1 MCSTS
6 SQSELILPLLQV
18 TSNNKSF
25 SVGVQSPTEIN
36 APRGFAVIL
45 RRICQLSLTRITHQV
60 SRAFD
65 LNLLIRRF
73 PIIQINYRDTRP
85 FYQQIKDNVRHLVV
99 SGALKKD
106 DKLPSVRELAASL
119 AINPNTIQRAYREL
133 ENEGY
138 IYTLPGK
145 GTFAAEMDHT
155 NQIRQQELL
164 PQFDKIVSE
173 LLYLSM
179 PVNELTNRILSLS
192 GRRIQA

>member
-1 MCSTS
+1 M
-6 SQSELILPLLQV
+6 
-18 TSNNKSF
+18 
-25 SVGVQSPTEIN
+25 
-36 APRGFAVIL
+36 
-45 RRICQLSLTRITHQV
+45 
-60 SRAFD
+60 
-65 LNLLIRRF
+65 
-73 PIIQINYRDTRP
+73 IQINYRDTRP

-106 DKLPSVRELAASL
+106 DKLPSVLELAASL

>member
-1 MCSTS
+1 M
-6 SQSELILPLLQV
+6 I
-18 TSNNKSF
+18 
-25 SVGVQSPTEIN
+25 
-36 APRGFAVIL
+36 
-45 RRICQLSLTRITHQV
+45 QL
-60 SRAFD
+60 
-65 LNLLIRRF
+65 
-73 PIIQINYRDTRP
+73 NYRDTRP

-99 SGALKKD
+99 SVALKKD
-106 DKLPSVRELAASL
+106 EKLPSVRELAASL

-145 GTFAAEMDHT
+145 GTFVAETDHT

-179 PVNELTNRILSLS
+179 PVNELTNRILSIS

>member
-1 MCSTS
+1 M
-6 SQSELILPLLQV
+6 I
-18 TSNNKSF
+18 
-25 SVGVQSPTEIN
+25 
-36 APRGFAVIL
+36 
-45 RRICQLSLTRITHQV
+45 QL
-60 SRAFD
+60 
-65 LNLLIRRF
+65 
-73 PIIQINYRDTRP
+73 NYRDTRP
-85 FYQQIKDNVRHLVV
+85 FYQQIKDHVRHLVV

-106 DKLPSVRELAASL
+106 EQLPSVRELAASL

-145 GTFAAEMDHT
+145 GTFAAEMDYT
-155 NQIRQQELL
+155 NQIRQLELL

>member
-1 MCSTS
+1 M
-6 SQSELILPLLQV
+6 
-18 TSNNKSF
+18 
-25 SVGVQSPTEIN
+25 
-36 APRGFAVIL
+36 
-45 RRICQLSLTRITHQV
+45 
-60 SRAFD
+60 
-65 LNLLIRRF
+65 
-73 PIIQINYRDTRP
+73 IQINYRDTRP

-155 NQIRQQELL
+155 NQI
-164 PQFDKIVSE
+164 VSE

>member
-1 MCSTS
+1 MILIDYKDRRPLYEQIVEKLSDLMVRGILEQD
-6 SQSELILPLLQV
+6 SQ
-18 TSNNKSF
+18 
-25 SVGVQSPTEIN
+25 
-36 APRGFAVIL
+36 
-45 RRICQLSLTRITHQV
+45 
-60 SRAFD
+60 
-65 LNLLIRRF
+65 
-73 PIIQINYRDTRP
+73 
-85 FYQQIKDNVRHLVV
+85 
-99 SGALKKD
+99 
-106 DKLPSVRELAASL
+106 LPSVRSL
-119 AINPNTIQRAYREL
+119 ATELSMNPNTIQRAYREL

-179 PVNELTNRILSLS
+179 PVNDLTNRILSLS